1 MVIRAKD
8 GVGEVC
14 RASSCHGTCEEVS
27 LGGDS
32 GQGLS
37 EVRPHSMQ
45 IPGRKA
51 VRAEGSQHVHGP

>member
-1 MVIRAKD
+1 MVRRVKD
-8 GVGEVC
+8 GMGEVC
-14 RASSCHGTCEEVS
+14 WARSCHGTCEEAS

-45 IPGRKA
+45 IPGQKA
-51 VRAEGSQHVHGP
+51 ARAEGSQHVHGP